1 MNCSDVGSKLKGGG
15 WGGGGGARLIKNLDK
30 RKKKRKNKERGLLL
44 CLTFQKKKTRQGT
57 KGVCIEQNKETFQ
70 EGSKPGRTQEVLL
83 DR

>member
-1 MNCSDVGSKLKGGG
+1 MSN
-15 WGGGGGARLIKNLDK
+15 
-30 RKKKRKNKERGLLL
+30 
-44 CLTFQKKKTRQGT
+44 FPKKKTRQGT